1 MLFRSPTVKVVIDG
15 ETFHARCDIMSEFC
29 LMPKSIYEFLSLWE
43 LSEGGEGIPLT
54 NNTTILPIGIAEG
67 VFTKLLGKTV
77 STDYLVI
84 ECAGE
89 GQITLGRSLLKL
101 LGAVIDFGKGT
112 LNFASTPGYG
122 HVFPKPKGKSKRGRS
137 KVLGLDLNASSLENT

>member
-1 MLFRSPTVKVVIDG
+1 MG
-15 ETFHARCDIMSEFC
+15 TF
-29 LMPKSIYEFLSLWE
+29 W
-43 LSEGGEGIPLT
+43 GGEEIPLT
-54 NNTTILPIGIAEG
+54 NNTTISPIGIAEG

-101 LGAVIDFGKGT
+101 LGAIIDVGKGT
-112 LNFASTPGYG
+112 FNFASTPGCG
-122 HVFPKPKGKSKRGRS
+122 HVFPKPKSKGKRGKF
-137 KVLGLDLNASSLENT
+137 KVFSINLNASSL